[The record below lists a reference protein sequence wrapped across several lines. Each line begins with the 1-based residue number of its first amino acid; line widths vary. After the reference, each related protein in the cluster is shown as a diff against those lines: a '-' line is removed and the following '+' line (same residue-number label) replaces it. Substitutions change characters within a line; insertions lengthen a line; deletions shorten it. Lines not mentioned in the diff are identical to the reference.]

1 VEFALSCKI
10 LLDKG
15 GIKVRITKKR
25 LGDILLEHNLITPEQ
40 LQKALEEQK
49 ATGSRLGE
57 VLVRLKFVSEID
69 IAKILSKQLEIPL
82 VDLRDQYIDEE
93 ICNIIPAGFADNNK
107 VLPLRTEGKELV
119 VAVSDPLNVL
129 ILDDLR
135 VITNYKIRP
144 VIATESQISEFIQR
158 YLRKR
163 NYISDVMIEEAED
176 SGDNE
181 VDIAVTL
188 QEVNDA
194 PVVRLVNS
202 IIEQAVA
209 ERASDI
215 HIEVMNKKGRVRF
228 RIDGILREVVAPP
241 LNLMPSVIS
250 RIKILAKLDISEKR
264 LPQDGRIQ
272 LIVNKQEID
281 LRVSTLPTIFGEKV
295 VIRVLN
301 KSLNMFDLREL
312 GFESEVVQSYE
323 RLLRSSYGM
332 LLVTG
337 PTGSGKTTTL
347 YATLKE
353 LNDPKKNII
362 TVEDPVEYQLSGINQ
377 VAINSRIGLTFAN
390 CLRSILRQDPNII
403 MVGEIRDGETAEIAV
418 RSAMTGHLVLST
430 LHTNDAVSATLRLID
445 MGIEPYLVAS
455 SVRGVIAQRLVRRLC
470 DQCKEK
476 YKLAPAA
483 PECQIFN
490 LNPEEEHYFF
500 RAKGCSYCGNTGY
513 RGRVAIFELFVM
525 GQEERELV
533 LGKANT
539 EKLRSVAISKG
550 MKTLKEDGLAKA
562 LKGLTSLEEVI
573 RVAYLE

>member
-1 VEFALSCKI
+1 M
-10 LLDKG
+10 
-15 GIKVRITKKR
+15 RITKKR

-470 DQCKEK
+470 DKCKEK

>member
-1 VEFALSCKI
+1 M
-10 LLDKG
+10 
-15 GIKVRITKKR
+15 RITKKR

-312 GFESEVVQSYE
+312 GFESEIVQSYE

-550 MKTLKEDGLAKA
+550 MKTLREDGLAKA